1 LCVVEPE
8 QFVIIQEVLFK
19 KIAEAISSTHFQIAE
34 KALSLW
40 NNEYILSLVADNI
53 EVLLPLIF
61 PALYHDAKSHWNKA
75 IRSMAYTSIKL
86 FMDINEIVF
95 GQVIEEYKKKRL
107 KESLLREQRVQTWK
121 TLLETVDPEALKKAS
136 EVHYAKSESMEGE
149 SSTRF
154 DPLLSNNDGLPFSI
168 RIPHHLNQ
176 LVDDEFDVN
185 DPVFKELTQL
195 HDIQINKKLRK
206 KEPLPVDRITAEA
219 MVAHRSLDDQN
230 PESESNDS
238 SYDSEGDGSD
248 GEFSD
253 DSAGNGDDYDDNDDD
268 DL

>member
-1 LCVVEPE
+1 
-8 QFVIIQEVLFK
+8 
-19 KIAEAISSTHFQIAE
+19 
-34 KALSLW
+34 
-40 NNEYILSLVADNI
+40 VADNI
-53 EVLLPLIF
+53 EVILPLIF

-95 GQVIEEYKKKRL
+95 GQVIEDYKKKRL
-107 KESLLREQRVQTWK
+107 KETALREQRVQTWK
-121 TLLETVDPEALKKAS
+121 TLIEAVDPEALIKAAEIHYSKGSSDTS
-136 EVHYAKSESMEGE
+136 EVN
-149 SSTRF
+149 RF
-154 DPLLSNNDGLPFSI
+154 DPLLSNNDGLPLSV

-176 LVDDEFDVN
+176 LVVDEFDVN
-185 DPVFKELTQL
+185 DPVFKELAQL
-195 HDIQINKKLRK
+195 HEIQINKKLRK

-230 PESESNDS
+230 PDSESNES
-238 SYDSEGDGSD
+238 SYESEGEGSD

-253 DSAGNGDDYDDNDDD
+253 DSAGGNDDEDYDDNDDD

>member
-1 LCVVEPE
+1 VVEPE
-8 QFVIIQEVLFK
+8 QFVIIQEMLFK

-53 EVLLPLIF
+53 EVILPLIF

-95 GQVIEEYKKKRL
+95 GQVIEDYKKKRL
-107 KESLLREQRVQTWK
+107 KESLLREQRVQSWK
-121 TLLETVDPEALKKAS
+121 SLFELVDPDALKKAQ
-136 EVHYAKSESMEGE
+136 EDIHYFKASNEQDID
-149 SSTRF
+149 RL
-154 DPLLSNNDGLPFSI
+154 DPLLSNNDGLPSCV

-176 LVDDEFDVN
+176 LVNDEFDVN
-185 DPVFKELTQL
+185 DPVFRELAQL
-195 HDIQINKKLRK
+195 HEVQMNKKLRK

-230 PESESNDS
+230 PDSDSNDS
-238 SYDSEGDGSD
+238 SYESEGEGSD

-253 DSAGNGDDYDDNDDD
+253 DSANNDDDDYDDNDDD
-268 DL
+268 L